1 MKRQVSVGEATCNTH
16 NKPRINFRLCK
27 NYLHKSKERDK
38 QLNRKIYQKNGKIQ
52 LPGEKNQKIKSK
64 MFYL

>member
-38 QLNRKIYQKNGKIQ
+38 QLNRKIYQKKTGKFNYQ
-52 LPGEKNQKIKSK
+52 ERKTKR
-64 MFYL
+64 

>member
-38 QLNRKIYQKNGKIQ
+38 QLNRKIYQKKRENSITRR
-52 LPGEKNQKIKSK
+52 EKPKDKK
-64 MFYL
+64 